1 MQVANKAV
9 WVIERN
15 FNNDLSLKSIA
26 DSCGVSSFHLAH
38 AFGNATGRPVMNY
51 VRGRR
56 LTEAARK
63 LANGAPDIL
72 SVALD
77 SGYASHEAFTRAFRD
92 QFGTTPE
99 TVKRDASTE
108 ALPLVEPL
116 QLPENR
122 TSGLDDPEILK
133 SGPITVIG
141 LAEHQMFDAPHKIP
155 VQWQKFMGFY
165 GLIDGR
171 TNEVP
176 VGVACDVDEDG
187 GFEYLCAVETKP
199 SSDAPKGLKKLTI
212 PAATYA
218 VFAHTAHIATIGST
232 YLAIWNSWLTD
243 HNKIAA
249 DAPSIERH
257 RPTFNTMTGEGG
269 VDIWIPLRV

>member
-15 FNNDLSLKSIA
+15 FNDNLSLRGIA
-26 DSCGVSSFHLAH
+26 EACGVSSFHLAH
-38 AFGNATGRPVMNY
+38 AFGNATGRPVMSY

-63 LANGAPDIL
+63 LAAGAPDIL
-72 SVALD
+72 AVALE

-92 QFGTTPE
+92 QFGATPE
-99 TVKRDASTE
+99 TVKRNASTD

-122 TSGLDDPEILK
+122 AAQLDDPEIVK

-141 LAEHQMFDAPHKIP
+141 LSEHRMFDAPHKIP
-155 VQWQKFMGFY
+155 VQWQKFMDFY
-165 GLIDGR
+165 GLIDGK
-171 TNEVP
+171 TNEIP

-187 GFEYLCAVETKP
+187 GFEYLCAVETKA
-199 SSDAPKGLKKLTI
+199 SSDAPKGLKKLII

-218 VFAHTAHIATIGST
+218 VFAHTAHIATIGNT

-243 HNKIAA
+243 HGKIAA
-249 DAPSIERH
+249 DAPSIEKH
-257 RPTFNTMTGEGG
+257 RPTFDTRTGEGG
-269 VDIWIPLRV
+269 VDIWIPLKT